1 MLLTDDDKK
10 LEYEP
15 RYDERP
21 AVAPD
26 PVERQCVD
34 GDAARAERQH
44 HAQDHRGQPVAV
56 LISYRIIII
65 GKLVETVGRG
75 GHPVPDGGQ
84 DGGQQMDEDQED
96 ADESDEGVQRA
107 AALAHGKIHHS
118 SNQERV
124 KNTLEINLTIKE
136 SFVSIRPLTWIVVHA
151 WKDRVI
157 SVERNVRHLFIIREE
172 GRKEDP
178 LAVCSVALY
187 TTLYL
192 YAMATFLFSWKSPP
206 KQKSHSVSKVVAFFV
221 PGVFTISRR
230 ERKCIL

>member
-44 HAQDHRGQPVAV
+44 HAQDHRGQSVAV

-96 ADESDEGVQRA
+96 ANQSDEGVQRA

-118 SNQERV
+118 SNQESQEHFGNQSHNKRV
-124 KNTLEINLTIKE
+124 FCLNSTADLDCCSCMERQSDFSGKE
-136 SFVSIRPLTWIVVHA
+136 
-151 WKDRVI
+151 
-157 SVERNVRHLFIIREE
+157 
-172 GRKEDP
+172 
-178 LAVCSVALY
+178 C
-187 TTLYL
+187 
-192 YAMATFLFSWKSPP
+192 
-206 KQKSHSVSKVVAFFV
+206 
-221 PGVFTISRR
+221 
-230 ERKCIL
+230 